1 MKITL
6 NAYIIIKT
14 SLFSG
19 ILFWITTLYVIFMVL
34 SAYFAMSFLFDLP
47 VDEIPPI
54 KILFSYGFFLVIFTL
69 YYINGVSQEVAD
81 NLSNLKECVAGSSLI
96 TFEEKWQLVEKMNSF
111 NGFDAWGYYKLGR
124 PLLTSIVANFTTFI
138 IVLIQFKMSETTSST
153 SNEEPEI
160 NM

>member
-1 MKITL
+1 MPTPAKYTVMKT
-6 NAYIIIKT
+6 Y
-14 SLFSG
+14 LFSG

-34 SAYFAMSFLFDLP
+34 SAYFAMSFLFHLP
-47 VDEIPPI
+47 VDDIPPI

-81 NLSNLKECVAGSSLI
+81 NLSNLKECVASSSLI

-111 NGFDAWGYYKLGR
+111 TGFDAWGYYKLGR

-138 IVLIQFKMSETTSST
+138 IVLIQFKMSETTSSS
-153 SNEEPEI
+153 SNEASKI
-160 NM
+160 NT